1 MNRYELRAVG
11 VFDRQADMLVSPGMP
26 EWSEYME
33 VMARGETVDPM
44 PPPPP
49 PPPPSAEEVAAR
61 ADNASTEVVRD
72 ELRIDAAVRA
82 LRNRTP
88 AQVDAWIDANVNSL
102 ADARAVLKILARIVA
117 LLARERL

>member
-11 VFDRQADMLVSPGMP
+11 VFDRQTEEIVLPGTP
-26 EWSEYME
+26 EWGEYMAA
-33 VMARGETVDPM
+33 MARGEPVDPM

-49 PPPPSAEEVAAR
+49 PPPPSPEEVGAR
-61 ADNASTEVVRD
+61 AEIVACETVRS
-72 ELRIDAAVRA
+72 ELRLDAAVRA

-117 LLARERL
+117 LIARERI

>member
-1 MNRYELRAVG
+1 MSRYELRAVG
-11 VFDRQADMLVSPGMP
+11 VFDRQADELVLPGTAA
-26 EWSEYME
+26 WAEYME
-33 VMARGETVDPM
+33 AMARGETVDTM

-49 PPPPSAEEVAAR
+49 PPPPSVEEIAAR
-61 ADNASTEVVRD
+61 TDIAASDAMRG
-72 ELRIDAAVRA
+72 ELRLDAAVRA

-117 LLARERL
+117 LIARERI